1 MNSFIKNIKTKFI
14 AGFVALIPIVLTFYV
29 FRFVYTLMNQMS
41 NPIVKKYLNIEIPF
55 FGIIVIIISIYLLGL
70 IVTNLI
76 CKKKVEDLLVE
87 YEAPEESPPPSAER
101 EDPRWYSD
109 SDLKKYFDM
118 DILTDVITFNLSDN
132 QKDLD
137 AEIYISWE
145 RVCDNAN
152 IYNDRVNNEFK
163 SRMILPL
170 SLSYDH
176 RIIDGAEAAR
186 FCYEIKENLGKN
198 FAYKLAI

>member
-76 CKKKVEDLLVE
+76 GKKILNMGELILKKVPLVSTIYITLKQITNTLALNTNHSFEGTVYIEYPKKDLWTIAFISGSSKNSTGVE
-87 YEAPEESPPPSAER
+87 YYNLFVPTTPNPTSGFYIVIRKNKTIPTGISVEES
-101 EDPRWYSD
+101 
-109 SDLKKYFDM
+109 LKTIISGG
-118 DILTDVITFNLSDN
+118 ILAPKFNPIP
-132 QKDLD
+132 K
-137 AEIYISWE
+137 
-145 RVCDNAN
+145 
-152 IYNDRVNNEFK
+152 
-163 SRMILPL
+163 
-170 SLSYDH
+170 
-176 RIIDGAEAAR
+176 
-186 FCYEIKENLGKN
+186 
-198 FAYKLAI
+198 